1 MMTEPV
7 LISDYYRFYEDNNRS
22 GLKYDIAV
30 DNAIIDLLN
39 NENKVNRKK
48 LKSQVESSIQRKLF
62 PSTFQSHLNIL
73 VNHKILNRRDEGRG
87 EIVFLFTSSSTS

>member
-1 MMTEPV
+1 M
-7 LISDYYRFYEDNNRS
+7 
-22 GLKYDIAV
+22 YDIAL
-30 DNAIIDLLN
+30 DNAIINLLN

-48 LKSQVESSIQRKLF
+48 LKSEVESSIQRKLS

-87 EIVFLFTSSSTS
+87 KEV